1 MTTQELHIELDV
13 LLQRV
18 NSHWNQNFL
27 PQEKDLFLNRE
38 ITRFIDRRI
47 DRLGNKKREGLFDTI
62 KRTVELSPL
71 INTVRLPVINDTI
84 KKEVSVLLPFD
95 FMYYIS
101 SELSVCC
108 SCRGLPLI
116 NAMYYEAELSPLKNL
131 SALPLTVTQGLFSFT
146 IQPSDIPSDYLI
158 ANTVPVYND
167 TMMLQQALA
176 ILFQEKNNLEIDIKY
191 DKTRKVFVF
200 RSNSFFS
207 IRSTTSSGFTATQVK
222 AIPYKRYEDIKD
234 GLLSAVDVIDEEFAP
249 KIKNSYL
256 SGAKDEKSL
265 VRLRKDRL
273 SYTVKGVIADY
284 AYLTYLKKPKKI
296 DLLLQ
301 SNSELSEVTLEK
313 VASDTAQRIMGVISS
328 DNYAKFVE
336 ENSLVE

>member
-13 LLQRV
+13 LLQKI

-38 ITRFIDRRI
+38 ITRFIERRI

-62 KRTVELSPL
+62 KRTVELAPL
-71 INTVRLPVINDTI
+71 LKTVKLPVMHDPN

-95 FMYYIS
+95 FEYYVS

-108 SCRGLPLI
+108 SCRGLPLN
-116 NAMYYEAELSPLKNL
+116 NALYYEAELPPIKNL
-131 SALPLTVTQGLFSFT
+131 TSLPLTVTEGLFSFT
-146 IQPSDIPSDYLI
+146 ITPNDIPSDYLI
-158 ANTVPVYND
+158 ANTVPAYED
-167 TMMLQQALA
+167 SMMLQQALA
-176 ILFQEKNNLEIDIKY
+176 IAFQEKNDLEIEIKY

-200 RSNSFFS
+200 RSLNYFT
-207 IRSTTSSGFTATQVK
+207 IRTTTPSGFTSTQIK
-222 AIPYKRYEDIKD
+222 PTAYKRYEDIQD

-265 VRLRKDRL
+265 VTIRKDKL
-273 SYTVKGVIADY
+273 HYTIKGVIADY

-301 SNSELSEVTLEK
+301 SNSELSDTALEK
-313 VASDTAQRIMGVISS
+313 IASDTAQRIMGVISS
-328 DNYAKFVE
+328 DNYAKYVE